1 MDFISGGEVQ
11 EFAGKV
17 REEQPIDRDSERR
30 TSGAIGGLL
39 AETWVWASGRE
50 IQFKSFT
57 L

>member
-17 REEQPIDRDSERR
+17 REEQPIDRDLERR